1 MAERSEAA
9 ASVDVIGVGNAI
21 VDVISRS
28 TDTFINDEGIAKG
41 GMTLIDEARAKDLY
55 SRMGPGIEASGGS
68 AANTMAGIASF
79 GGTAGYI
86 GKVADD
92 QLGDVFA
99 HDMRSIGVS
108 FDMKPA
114 AKSPATARC
123 LILVTPDAQ
132 RTMNTF
138 LGISSLLEP
147 SDINPATAASGR
159 LIFCEG
165 YLWDVDTAKQ
175 AIRLALQIAHDAGR
189 RTAITL
195 SDTFCVDRHKPEFRE
210 LVAGPVDVVFAN
222 RAELASLYETTS
234 LVDGVEFLRNDAELG
249 CITLGKEGSILV
261 TKDETIEVEAAEI
274 APVIDTTGAGDQYAA
289 GVLFGLARG
298 FDLRRCGELGSL
310 AAAEVI
316 SHVGP
321 RPEQS
326 LAKLAGLI

>member
-1 MAERSEAA
+1 MAEQGEAA

-28 TDTFINDEGIAKG
+28 TDEFITSEGIAKG

-86 GKVADD
+86 GKVAQD

-99 HDMRSIGVS
+99 HDMRAVGVS
-108 FDMKPA
+108 FDMTPA
-114 AKSPATARC
+114 ANGPATARC

-132 RTMNTF
+132 RSMNTF
-138 LGISSLLEP
+138 LGISSMLEP
-147 SDINPATAASGR
+147 SDIDPATAASGR

-165 YLWDVDTAKQ
+165 YLWDVDSAKQ

-195 SDTFCVDRHKPEFRE
+195 SDKFCVDRHKPEFRE

-234 LVDGVEFLRNDAELG
+234 IDEGIEHLRNDAELG
-249 CITLGKEGSILV
+249 CVTLGKEGSILV
-261 TKDETIEVEAAEI
+261 TKDETIKIEAAEI

-298 FDLRRCGELGSL
+298 FGLSRCGELGSL

-326 LAKLAGLI
+326 LAELAGLI